1 MLGWYLAGRNICIAM
16 EYLPEGDLHSYM
28 RDRSALAEEDSRQ
41 IISQVLQGLA
51 IMHKVGIAHRD
62 VKPQVGTHGKFKQ
75 IWQTNP
81 GPEHLDQPTS
91 DTNRTR
97 LVVGQVGR
105 FWDQQA
111 D

>member
-62 VKPQVGTHGKFKQ
+62 VKPQVGTHGKFKR
-75 IWQTNP
+75 N
-81 GPEHLDQPTS
+81 L
-91 DTNRTR
+91 
-97 LVVGQVGR
+97 
-105 FWDQQA
+105 A

>member
-62 VKPQVGTHGKFKQ
+62 VKPQVGTHMFKQ
-75 IWQTNP
+75 IWQTNL
-81 GPEHLDQPTS
+81 GPEHLDQPTP

>member
-16 EYLPEGDLHSYM
+16 EYLPEGDLHTYL
-28 RDRSALAEEDSRQ
+28 RDRSALAEEDARQ
-41 IISQVLQGLA
+41 VISQVLQGLA

-62 VKPQVGTHGKFKQ
+62 VKPQVGYHKSFR
-75 IWQTNP
+75 QTSQTDL
-81 GPEHLDQPTS
+81 GPEYLDQPTP
-91 DTNRTR
+91 DTHRTR
-97 LVVGQVGR
+97 LLVGQVGR